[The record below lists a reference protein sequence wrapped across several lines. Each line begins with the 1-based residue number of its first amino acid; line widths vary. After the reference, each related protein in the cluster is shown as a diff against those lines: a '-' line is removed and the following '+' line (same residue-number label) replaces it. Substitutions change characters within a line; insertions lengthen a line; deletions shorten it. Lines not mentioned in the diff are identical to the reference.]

1 MGQEMKMKR
10 KILYVSR
17 AGLPL
22 NAPGIRIFNVGN
34 ILEKRGAEIHY
45 ISASRATARE
55 LDSGYT
61 LASLNDHSFLRA
73 SEVNFEVGNKIYSYL
88 PELST
93 GKIGAAKELLE
104 LVFAKKLMKRVCA
117 YCESEDPCAI
127 ILYNDVYSLT
137 KQLIPYCKK
146 KGIKLFADVT
156 EWYEYNKNDS
166 LTNKIVSKMTDR
178 RIRKLDHKLDGVIAI
193 SSFFE
198 DYYKGKGQRS
208 INLPPVAE
216 IDCELEIKKHEYYPE
231 NRVINFVYAGSPA
244 SKDIIFPFID
254 AVKRI
259 NKESIRIRVDLIG
272 IDESYLRKSCG
283 CEFDPKEK
291 GIVAHGRLPHGET
304 LQIVRQA
311 DFGFLF
317 RRDLRYAKAGF
328 STKFTE
334 CMSVG
339 VAMMCNE
346 IGGTERAIEDM
357 HNGILTKTAQ
367 TDELYDVLKKL
378 ITLSDEE
385 ILRIRK
391 NAYEYAK
398 EHFAPEIYVET
409 LNAFLETT

>member
-1 MGQEMKMKR
+1 M
-10 KILYVSR
+10 
-17 AGLPL
+17 
-22 NAPGIRIFNVGN
+22 
-34 ILEKRGAEIHY
+34 
-45 ISASRATARE
+45 
-55 LDSGYT
+55 
-61 LASLNDHSFLRA
+61 
-73 SEVNFEVGNKIYSYL
+73 
-88 PELST
+88 
-93 GKIGAAKELLE
+93 
-104 LVFAKKLMKRVCA
+104 
-117 YCESEDPCAI
+117 
-127 ILYNDVYSLT
+127 
-137 KQLIPYCKK
+137 
-146 KGIKLFADVT
+146 
-156 EWYEYNKNDS
+156 
-166 LTNKIVSKMTDR
+166 
-178 RIRKLDHKLDGVIAI
+178 
-193 SSFFE
+193 
-198 DYYKGKGQRS
+198 
-208 INLPPVAE
+208 
-216 IDCELEIKKHEYYPE
+216 
-231 NRVINFVYAGSPA
+231 
-244 SKDIIFPFID
+244 
-254 AVKRI
+254 KRI